1 MHARRFNIK
10 APNLDTRLEFLS
22 GGNQQKVSL
31 AKSIDTR
38 PTVLVA
44 DEPTRGVDV
53 SAKQEIYRLIN
64 SLAAE
69 GLACIFISSEQ
80 EEIIGMCHRVIVMKQ
95 GRVMGSLEGESITE
109 EEIMFL
115 ATGNTRRSGV
125 METSA
130 VARALKRFNYQKY
143 SAFMALVVLFVVSA
157 FLSPFFTRPG
167 NLVNIL
173 SQVSYTGMISLGMA
187 LVIITGGID
196 LSVGSLVAFDS
207 LVGVMVMNYVLGSI
221 HNELVAIATGIV
233 AALVLGAVT
242 GLVNGMTIT
251 RGRIAPFIVTLGT
264 MAIFR
269 SLALFT
275 GNAGE
280 IQSQSNF
287 YGEFGL
293 ATVLWLPVPVWVMLF
308 LAFVL
313 DIVLNRTRYGRYLC
327 AVGSNTRV
335 AVFSAINVDRVKVIA
350 YTITG
355 VLVAIS
361 SILLSSRFNAVSTSN
376 TGMGYELDAIAAVIV
391 GGTPFTGGRGTIWG
405 TIIGAIILGIINNM
419 LNLLGV
425 SAYLQGTVK
434 GLVIIGA
441 VYIQRQRA

>member
-1 MHARRFNIK
+1 MG
-10 APNLDTRLEFLS
+10 TS
-22 GGNQQKVSL
+22 S
-31 AKSIDTR
+31 
-38 PTVLVA
+38 VA
-44 DEPTRGVDV
+44 
-53 SAKQEIYRLIN
+53 Q
-64 SLAAE
+64 
-69 GLACIFISSEQ
+69 
-80 EEIIGMCHRVIVMKQ
+80 
-95 GRVMGSLEGESITE
+95 
-109 EEIMFL
+109 
-115 ATGNTRRSGV
+115 
-125 METSA
+125 
-130 VARALKRFNYQKY
+130 ALKRFNYQKY
-143 SAFMALVVLFVVSA
+143 SSFIALVVLFLVSA
-157 FLSPFFTRPG
+157 FLSPFFIRPG

-173 SQVSYTGMISLGMA
+173 SQVSYTGMIALGMA

-207 LVGVMVMNYVLGSI
+207 LIGVMVMNYVLGSI
-221 HNELVAIATGIV
+221 HNELVALLTGIV
-233 AALVLGAVT
+233 ATLVVGAVT
-242 GLVNGMTIT
+242 GFANGITIT

-264 MAIFR
+264 LAIFR
-269 SLALFT
+269 SLALFI

-280 IQSQSNF
+280 IQSQSNI

-293 ATVLWLPVPVWVMLF
+293 ANLLWLPLPVWVMLL

-313 DIVLNRTRYGRYLC
+313 DIVLNQTRYGRYLC

-335 AVFSAINVDRVKVIA
+335 AVFSAINVDHVKVIA

-361 SILLSSRFNAVSTSN
+361 SVLLSSRFNAVSTSN